1 MGKCGGGYGW
11 VCKWLGG
18 VNDSSELNEV
28 TFIMADILNI
38 NLRASKLTFV
48 ASLGKEDCFEL
59 QTHEPGEKL
68 RLIEMHIK

>member
-1 MGKCGGGYGW
+1 MGGYVSGW
-11 VCKWLGG
+11 AVLTIA
-18 VNDSSELNEV
+18 VNWMNQEV